1 MTIPMTTTTPGA
13 MPLTSQLREYTPLVV
28 YAKSYRLILLLAQGR
43 RRL

>member
-28 YAKSYRLILLLAQGR
+28 YAKSYRLMRLFGR
-43 RRL
+43 RE